1 MRHWLVDEWSIDGLT
16 AYIECEEIYDWA
28 KYKKMKAER
37 VLISDIG
44 HVPYGDIDQEG
55 NRYKNADITLP
66 CLVVEGMENPH
77 NKPYRMIDG
86 RHRLLKSANNN
97 IMEIVAYV
105 LDRSQ
110 AVKFITYI

>member
-1 MRHWLVDEWSIDGLT
+1 MN
-16 AYIECEEIYDWA
+16 
-28 KYKKMKAER
+28 
-37 VLISDIG
+37 DIG

-55 NRYKNADITLP
+55 SRYKNADITLP